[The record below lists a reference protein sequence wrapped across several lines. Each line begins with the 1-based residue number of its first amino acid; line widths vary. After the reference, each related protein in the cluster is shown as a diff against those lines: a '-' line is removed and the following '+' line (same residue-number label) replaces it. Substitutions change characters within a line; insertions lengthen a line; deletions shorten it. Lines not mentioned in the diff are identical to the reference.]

1 MNFSLYVL
9 DIKKNVTFTIWFHW
23 KCILKKKKEKKSL
36 ELYAMIWL
44 KDLKSIN
51 YRLMMKKRMVYL
63 FLFIIFY
70 SRFKDSK
77 DQLYVVRSNLILLI
91 QIFGTFFI
99 GY

>member
-1 MNFSLYVL
+1 
-9 DIKKNVTFTIWFHW
+9 
-23 KCILKKKKEKKSL
+23 
-36 ELYAMIWL
+36 
-44 KDLKSIN
+44 
-51 YRLMMKKRMVYL
+51 MKKRMVYL